1 MTMNTPEKKKR
12 GRPAKKAAP
21 ETAAPKAPVAPEEP
35 AKRPVQ
41 VEIPGTERPRIKAI
55 DDAAEEYVNVRD
67 KRMEWTKKEV
77 AAKQQLTDLMHKH
90 AEKIGRDAE
99 GGLTYRYD
107 DMAVILKPTEET
119 LKVKHVDAEEEV
131 SVGKAPKDKTEGEV

>member
-1 MTMNTPEKKKR
+1 MNAKKTKR
-12 GRPAKKAAP
+12 GRPAK
-21 ETAAPKAPVAPEEP
+21 EAAPKASTTEAEVAPEET

-41 VEIPGTERPRIKAI
+41 TEIPGTERVRIKSI

-67 KRMEWTKKEV
+67 KRMEWTEKEV

-107 DMAVILKPTEET
+107 DMQVILKPTEEV
-119 LKVKHVDAEEEV
+119 LKVKHIDPEESVE
-131 SVGKAPKDKTEGEV
+131 VGKAPADKSEGI